1 MAEVFE
7 TINWALVAPLLV
19 IQLILQVVALI
30 DWFRIEHTNGPKIMW
45 LFIILLLN
53 MIGPILYFVIGRRQ
67 E

>member
-1 MAEVFE
+1 MAELFE
-7 TINWALVAPLLV
+7 SVNWALIAPLIV

-30 DWFRIEHTNGPKIMW
+30 DWFRIERTNGPKIMW